1 MSAPMGYEV
10 VPSDLGPNVES
21 FKNSYPPVDE
31 REAGGRASRGQSDGV
46 ADWLLRPVWIER
58 PGGKGQTPTW
68 PRLTQFS
75 SHLLRRGPDCFHFP
89 SSPGN

>member
-31 REAGGRASRGQSDGV
+31 REAGGRAEDRAMV
-46 ADWLLRPVWIER
+46 WLT
-58 PGGKGQTPTW
+58 GY
-68 PRLTQFS
+68 
-75 SHLLRRGPDCFHFP
+75 
-89 SSPGN
+89 